1 MRNHG
6 VRFPGLRVLF
16 SLAGLWFA
24 GLGTLCLGTPS
35 AYAVGEAVNGFP
47 NWEERVIHEWAN
59 RARAD
64 PQVEMQS
71 CGAACGD
78 RACYQPIAPLSYSLK
93 LNRAARFH
101 SDEQRLQG
109 YFAHDSAC
117 TVVSNIDALYPGTC
131 SGVASC
137 ACVGGAKQCSPTC
150 TTFAPRVALFGSS
163 PSGEIIASSKD
174 PNSAF
179 YQWLFESFSGT
190 QCMYVQGPPTNGHRW
205 NLLKLTGALG
215 VGVTG
220 PAVGDFGGGG
230 PATQL
235 PSGSHYPRQASAIEM
250 WASWYDSA
258 GPKSAQ
264 VSIDGTCQ
272 TLKRARGSDLNG
284 AWTATVTGLGSGCHR
299 YYFVFTDQSN
309 KLVLYPTNGS
319 LAIGPAM
326 TASCPDYDSSRPA
339 SGAGSGCSAT
349 VPAQGGSG
357 PGLDGGVGG
366 ADASS
371 DFAAGP
377 GDSAAGTVGPATGC
391 ACQLGTQRGGAGGPA
406 LLALLLA
413 VFALFRHR
421 RYASQRQLAD
431 AVPRQP
437 D

>member
-1 MRNHG
+1 MRNYG
-6 VRFPGLRVLF
+6 TRFSGLRVLLAAR
-16 SLAGLWFA
+16 SLFVAWGLWR
-24 GLGTLCLGTPS
+24 LCLAPAS

-47 NWEERVIHEWAN
+47 NWEERVILEWAN

-64 PQVEMQS
+64 PQLEMQR
-71 CGAACGD
+71 CGAACGE

-131 SGVASC
+131 GGAASC
-137 ACVGGAKQCSPTC
+137 ACVGGVKQCSPAC

-174 PNSAF
+174 PSSAF

-205 NLLKLTGALG
+205 NLLKLTGSFGA
-215 VGVTG
+215 GVTG

-230 PATQL
+230 QPEKL
-235 PSGSHYPRQASAIEM
+235 PSGAHYPRQAAAIEM
-250 WASWYDSA
+250 WASWYDAA

-272 TLKRARGSDLNG
+272 TLTRARGTDQNG
-284 AWTATVTGLGSGCHR
+284 AWTATVNGLGSGCHR
-299 YYFVFTDQSN
+299 YYFVFTDQN
-309 KLVLYPTNGS
+309 NNAVLYPSSGS

-326 TASCPDYDSSRPA
+326 TASCPDFDTSRPA
-339 SGAGSGCSAT
+339 SGTGSGCAVMVS
-349 VPAQGGSG
+349 AQGGSG
-357 PGLDGGVGG
+357 TGADGGGGSVDAG
-366 ADASS
+366 ADL
-371 DFAAGP
+371 AAEVDGTGGGP
-377 GDSAAGTVGPATGC
+377 GGETSLTPGGC
-391 ACQLGTQRGGAGGPA
+391 SCELTARRGGGGGSALPILLLTLVP
-406 LLALLLA
+406 LLASLL
-413 VFALFRHR
+413 R
-421 RYASQRQLAD
+421 RRPARPQA
-431 AVPRQP
+431 
-437 D
+437 

>member
-6 VRFPGLRVLF
+6 VRFPALQ
-16 SLAGLWFA
+16 SL
-24 GLGTLCLGTPS
+24 LCLVGLCLAPS
-35 AYAVGEAVNGFP
+35 WAYAVGEAVNGFP
-47 NWEERVIHEWAN
+47 NWEERVILEWAN

-117 TVVSNIDALYPGTC
+117 TVVSNIDALYPAAC
-131 SGVASC
+131 SGAASC
-137 ACVGGAKQCSPTC
+137 ACSGGVKQCSPTC

-163 PSGEIIASSKD
+163 ASGEIIASSKD

-179 YQWLFESFSGT
+179 YQWLFESFAGT

-205 NLLKLTGALG
+205 NLLKLTGGLG
-215 VGVTG
+215 AGVSG

-230 PATQL
+230 PPTQI
-235 PSGSHYPRQASAIEM
+235 PSGSHYPRQAASLEM
-250 WASWYDSA
+250 WANWYDAA

-272 TLKRARGSDLNG
+272 TLKRARGTDLNG
-284 AWTATVTGLGSGCHR
+284 AWAATVTGLASGCHR
-299 YYFVFTDQSN
+299 YYFVFTDQSD

-326 TASCPDYDSSRPA
+326 TTSCPDYDSSRPA
-339 SGAGSGCSAT
+339 SGAGSGCSAM

-357 PGLDGGVGG
+357 PGPDGGTSGGTDAGGDLAGGLGDHSVGTG
-366 ADASS
+366 ETT
-371 DFAAGP
+371 AA
-377 GDSAAGTVGPATGC
+377 GC
-391 ACQLGTQRGGAGGPA
+391 ACQLGRQHGGPPGLELSA
-406 LLALLLA
+406 LVLALFPLL
-413 VFALFRHR
+413 R
-421 RYASQRQLAD
+421 RRRSARSSARASC
-431 AVPRQP
+431 
-437 D
+437 